1 MFDLHSCCV
10 DSCAVEEAWSSNF
23 EARQRGGQRCRYH
36 PTFTPWGLPPRGVD
50 DEDDDGHCRH
60 EELMRKMLM
69 GMVTTIQELLLPSFA
84 SDIAVVFL
92 WSVMNHQMIL
102 NVVGEQVLIAVIIVL
117 PLLHLKVLNTLSCS
131 TTLMSDGPGQRG
143 KKLKHNWN
151 PDLLQKWSSIS
162 EKIWVWLL
170 LQESAF
176 CNFAPLW
183 QNGLWNKTGDYRWVT
198 THTLVCRCN

>member
-162 EKIWVWLL
+162 EKNMSLVAFTRRCF
-170 LQESAF
+170 LQLCS
-176 CNFAPLW
+176 PLAKW
-183 QNGLWNKTGDYRWVT
+183 SVEQDRRLQMGDHSYSR
-198 THTLVCRCN
+198 LPL

>member
-1 MFDLHSCCV
+1 MFALHSGCV

-36 PTFTPWGLPPRGVD
+36 PTFTPWGLPSWGVD
-50 DEDDDGHCRH
+50 DEDVDGDGEYNPR
-60 EELMRKMLM
+60 
-69 GMVTTIQELLLPSFA
+69 IAAAFA

-92 WSVMNHQMIL
+92 RCVMNM
-102 NVVGEQVLIAVIIVL
+102 VGEQVLITVIIVL

-143 KKLKHNWN
+143 EKLKHNWRLG
-151 PDLLQKWSSIS
+151 LLQKWSSIS

-170 LQESAF
+170 LQEGAF